1 MFELGKTFFRQNPGK
16 WINIEMNEVLEEGR
30 HAKHSFNEVAAD
42 GHMQRPA
49 QEIKE
54 DLKKPQG
61 HERKEKKMLGPC
73 KALKKLEAYD

>member
-1 MFELGKTFFRQNPGK
+1 M
-16 WINIEMNEVLEEGR
+16 
-30 HAKHSFNEVAAD
+30 SFNEVAAD